1 MRGKMRE
8 AEVDLMIQRAIRVA
22 AWIPVNKCTCRKQ
35 HRCKSRLL
43 FDRHNDLQIQGPL
56 FDTFQKAALLK

>member
-22 AWIPVNKCTCRKQ
+22 AWIPVNKCTCKKQ
-35 HRCKSRLL
+35 HRCKARLMFDKFKVL
-43 FDRHNDLQIQGPL
+43 FLIPCKMQHC
-56 FDTFQKAALLK
+56 